1 MLGGCDCFRKHVA
14 EFFSAQALG
23 CDPANEVDGMSEYRM
38 SNKEFRMMKF
48 DGLVRC
54 VESPFSV
61 IPANP
66 GSMSGT
72 GAGIQFIHRVT
83 KHLDS
88 GDPVPAKAG
97 NRRDDFLRTHQP

>member
-14 EFFSAQALG
+14 VFFSAQALG

-61 IPANP
+61 IPAK
-66 GSMSGT
+66 
-72 GAGIQFIHRVT
+72 AGIQFIHRVT